1 MRLPPIKADRSLLW
15 IALLPDPGASERRA
29 ALHAV
34 LKTCHLHPLDTTPGA
49 EVVIVQ
55 AEAFRAQIPAIQ
67 STLGPGDL
75 LHLVS
80 AQGER
85 LVIDVIAGREAADD
99 QPASRPPDR
108 QPPWLRGSA

>member
-1 MRLPPIKADRSLLW
+1 M
-15 IALLPDPGASERRA
+15 LPDPGASERRA

-55 AEAFRAQIPAIQ
+55 AEAFRAQILP
-67 STLGPGDL
+67 SNPRWGRGDL

-85 LVIDVIAGREAADD
+85 LVIDVIAAAK
-99 QPASRPPDR
+99 PPTISPPVAHRIANRPGCV
-108 QPPWLRGSA
+108 GSA